1 MKILALLILSGLF
14 PYFLSA
20 QQGAVKG
27 NLSDSTFQPL
37 SNATISVLQKKDSSL
52 VGYTM
57 SDSKG
62 FFELKN
68 LSIGDFQLF
77 ISFTGYEVYKRTFSI
92 SAVTRIADFG
102 TIILNP
108 EFKTLIGVVVTDASP
123 VKMKG
128 DTISFKASAFNS
140 KPNATVEEVLKKYR
154 EYKYKEMER
163 LKQWANRCKKY
174 MWMEKNFLGPIL
186 KLQPRI

>member
-1 MKILALLILSGLF
+1 MKNLALLILSGLL

-62 FFELKN
+62 IFGLKN
-68 LSIGDFQLF
+68 LP
-77 ISFTGYEVYKRTFSI
+77 
-92 SAVTRIADFG
+92 SA
-102 TIILNP
+102 IINYSYH
-108 EFKTLIGVVVTDASP
+108 SP
-123 VKMKG
+123 VTKF
-128 DTISFKASAFNS
+128 I
-140 KPNATVEEVLKKYR
+140 
-154 EYKYKEMER
+154 KE
-163 LKQWANRCKKY
+163 LFPFPLLQG
-174 MWMEKNFLGPIL
+174 LQIL
-186 KLQPRI
+186 EQ